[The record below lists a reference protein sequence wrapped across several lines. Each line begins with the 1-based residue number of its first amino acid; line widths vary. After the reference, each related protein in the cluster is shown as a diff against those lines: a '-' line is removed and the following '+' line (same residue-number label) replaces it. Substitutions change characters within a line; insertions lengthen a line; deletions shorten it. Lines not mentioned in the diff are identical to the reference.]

1 MRGLQARVRVPVL
14 VGALVGALLGGLSG
28 AALAGAPL
36 QPEQEALQTYEEA
49 RQALAAGRLDEAELL
64 LERVLMLMPE
74 HAEARLEFA
83 LLLARRGQPE
93 AARALILG
101 LAQDP
106 RTPGE
111 HRQRLQALADQL
123 LAPRPPQ
130 LSSPAALAQNGAPAS
145 PGTPNAGAGASAPA
159 VGNGLHTSPPARW
172 RAEASLAG
180 STNPLSRTAAE
191 GVTLTLPDGPITL
204 PLSTRPQA
212 STVAGFSLLGLRG
225 SSGVDL
231 SIQEMDSA
239 GTATAYRAAAWGNL
253 PALAQ
258 PAGLPALQWQLQTL
272 RGFDNLRRHAAS
284 LAVPAPG
291 GAQRLV
297 LGAYAEPTQED
308 RGWLLRA
315 EHRASGPAGLAW
327 QASAERSA
335 STARA
340 QGHWRLNLALE
351 VPLGPGRRLQA
362 QATAQEDTHAY
373 SPLLQNNSHRRLW
386 TRYVGFEQHIPWGG
400 PYALVFRLFHTQRSS
415 NLAIFAFRDTGAQLA
430 LARQW

>member
-1 MRGLQARVRVPVL
+1 MRGLQARVRAPVL
-14 VGALVGALLGGLSG
+14 VGALVGALLGGLGS

-49 RQALAAGRLDEAELL
+49 RQALATGRLDEAELL

-101 LAQDP
+101 LAEDP

-123 LAPRPPQ
+123 LAPRPP
-130 LSSPAALAQNGAPAS
+130 LLPPPATLALNGKPAS
-145 PGTPNAGAGASAPA
+145 ATAA
-159 VGNGLHTSPPARW
+159 GNGLHTSPPARW

-180 STNPLSRTAAE
+180 STNPLSRTAAD

-231 SIQEMDSA
+231 SIQEMDSS
-239 GTATAYRAAAWGNL
+239 GTATAYRAAAWGEV
-253 PALAQ
+253 PAVGQ
-258 PAGLPALQWQLQTL
+258 MAGLPALQWQLQTL

-297 LGAYAEPTQED
+297 LGAYADPTQED

-315 EHRASGPAGLAW
+315 EHRASGPAGWTW

-335 STARA
+335 STTRA
-340 QGHWRLNLALE
+340 QGYWRLNLALE
-351 VPLGPGRRLQA
+351 APLGPGRRLQA
-362 QATAQEDTHAY
+362 QATAQEDTHPY
-373 SPLLQNNSHRRLW
+373 SPLLENNSHRRLW

-400 PYALVFRLFHTQRSS
+400 SHALVFRLFNTQRGS